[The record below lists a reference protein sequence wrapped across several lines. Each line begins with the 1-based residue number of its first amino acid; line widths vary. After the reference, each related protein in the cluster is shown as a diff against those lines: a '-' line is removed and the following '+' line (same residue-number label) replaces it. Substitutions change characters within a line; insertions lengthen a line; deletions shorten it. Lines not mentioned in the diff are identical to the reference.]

1 MARIDFELT
10 GGGAVYLF
18 RPVSRAADARV
29 EDHLP
34 DDAMWFEGA
43 VVAEHRH
50 IGPII
55 GGAIADGL
63 VVQ

>member
-1 MARIDFELT
+1 MCVDFELS
-10 GGGAVYLF
+10 GGGTVYLL
-18 RPVSRAADARV
+18 RPVSRAAHNWV

-34 DDAMWFEGA
+34 DDATWFGGA
-43 VVAEHRH
+43 VVEHRY

-55 GGAIADGL
+55 GDAICDGL